1 MIAAKLDRK
10 DPGLSGSE
18 LDSTSRS
25 DPFTKGATV
34 GSSDAGFEIIPQTSD
49 ILSGRQGARLP
60 CHILPISRNK
70 GFFGRVDV
78 LREMSGHFFPLTQDE
93 EDSPEQGPNEVKTF
107 AICGPG
113 GIGKTQCAIEFVFT
127 HKDRYDAV
135 FWIFADATAKISESF
150 SRIALELGLVTPGSV
165 DERDS
170 VVTRDLVKGWLANP
184 LKTADPTDEGATD
197 LASWLLVFDNTD
209 DPEEL
214 EEYWP
219 LDGPGCV
226 LFTSRDPLAK
236 HSNYLATNGID
247 LKPFSIDEGRKFL
260 EKLTMKDEDGR
271 SVVKALGGFPLALTQ
286 MAGVIVRRDLSFDE
300 FTKTYHE
307 EEGREELLKFRL
319 SQGKRRSGYE
329 HTVASVWALES
340 LKHSRTLLE
349 ILSFLDPDGIQE
361 TILTTHPGAVSVGMF
376 PKTFVSYQKART
388 ELLQSSLISRNAEKI
403 QVHRLIQDAARTK
416 ISQSN
421 MKAMFSSTVALI
433 SSVWPFEAFDW
444 RHDAARWRLCEQLY
458 PHVSTLKHHHGRL
471 KLLCETFETDL
482 QFAKL
487 LTDAG
492 WYVRRSLPQPLLTGL
507 VGTFTNAVDQ
517 LIHRP
522 FLPRL
527 DILLRRSNR
536 RLTKL
541 TARTKTK
548 GSSLILC

>member
-1 MIAAKLDRK
+1 MIVVNLDRQ
-10 DPGLSGSE
+10 DPGLSGSD

-25 DPFTKGATV
+25 DPFTKGATA
-34 GSSDAGFEIIPQTSD
+34 GSSDGGFEIITHTTD
-49 ILSGRQGARLP
+49 IVSGRQGVRLP

-70 GFFGRVDV
+70 GFFGRVDD
-78 LREMSGHFFPLTQDE
+78 LRKISNHFFPSTQAE
-93 EDSPEQGPNEVKTF
+93 EDPPEQGTNEVKTF

-113 GIGKTQCAIEFVFT
+113 GIGKTQTAIEFVFT

-135 FWIFADATAKISESF
+135 FWIFADVTAKISESF
-150 SRIALELGLVTPGSV
+150 ARIALELGLVASGSV
-165 DERDS
+165 DERDP

-184 LKTADPTDEGATD
+184 LKTADPADDGATD

-236 HSNYLATNGID
+236 HSSYLATNGID
-247 LKPFSIDEGRKFL
+247 LKPFGIDEGRKFL

-271 SVVKALGGFPLALTQ
+271 GVVEALGGFPLALTQ

-300 FTKTYHE
+300 FTKSYNE
-307 EEGREELLKFRL
+307 EEGREELLQLRL

-361 TILTTHPGAVSVGMF
+361 IILTTQPGAVSVGTF
-376 PKTFVSYQKART
+376 PKTSLSFQKART

-403 QVHRLIQDAARTK
+403 QVHRLIQDAARIK

-433 SSVWPFEAFDW
+433 SSVWPFKAFDW
-444 RHDAARWRLCEQLY
+444 RHDAARWRLCEQLF
-458 PHVSTLKHHHGRL
+458 PHVLILKHHHGRL
-471 KLLCETFETDL
+471 KLSCDTFETDL

-492 WYVRRSLPQPLLTGL
+492 WYVRESLSHQVLTGL
-507 VGTFTNAVDQ
+507 VGIFMNAVDL
-517 LIHRP
+517 LIHRL

-527 DILLRRSNR
+527 ETSWGLSNR
-536 RLTKL
+536 RSLKLTKR
-541 TARTKTK
+541 AKTE
-548 GSSLILC
+548 